1 MRVRFPLRAPVL
13 ALQANSDKVNRA
25 ARKRQFETEFV
36 DWIAAQNA
44 RVDTSGIP
52 GADLRPW

>member
-13 ALQANSDKVNRA
+13 ALQANSDKVSRA
-25 ARKRQFETEFV
+25 ARRRQFETEFG